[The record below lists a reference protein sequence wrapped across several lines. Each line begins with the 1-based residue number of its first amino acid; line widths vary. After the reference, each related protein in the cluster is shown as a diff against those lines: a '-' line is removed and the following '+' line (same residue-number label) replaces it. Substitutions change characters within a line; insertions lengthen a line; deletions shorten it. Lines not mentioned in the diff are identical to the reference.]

1 MKSKPSAEIRVLLFE
16 QPGNLM
22 KLFLYLWMLVS
33 VANAAPTVR
42 DLDWHPA
49 CDGSHIEIVSDK
61 DKIVSVTTSATH
73 FAVILQW
80 TIHYLDGQPVTAEFR
95 EHKRGRIQEGDKAGE
110 PSGVNPLKR
119 IETFKAQEGR
129 FDIPDKALQ
138 EELANILTKVAK
150 DG

>member
-1 MKSKPSAEIRVLLFE
+1 MLASVL
-16 QPGNLM
+16 
-22 KLFLYLWMLVS
+22 
-33 VANAAPTVR
+33 NAAPTVR
-42 DLDWHPA
+42 DVDWHPA
-49 CDGSHIEIVSDK
+49 CDGSNIEVVSNNDR
-61 DKIVSVTTSATH
+61 IASVTASAIH

-80 TIHYLDGQPVTAEFR
+80 TILYIDGQPVTAEFR
-95 EHKRGRIQEGDKAGE
+95 EYERGRIREGDKAGE

>member
-1 MKSKPSAEIRVLLFE
+1 
-16 QPGNLM
+16 M
-22 KLFLYLWMLVS
+22 KLFLCLWMLAS
-33 VANAAPTVR
+33 VVNAAPTVR

-49 CDGSHIEIVSDK
+49 CDGSNIEIVSDK
-61 DKIVSVTTSATH
+61 DKIVSVTAWATH

-95 EHKRGRIQEGDKAGE
+95 EYKRGRIQEGDKAGA

-129 FDIPDKALQ
+129 FACPDKALQ
-138 EELANILTKVAK
+138 KQLADILAKVAK